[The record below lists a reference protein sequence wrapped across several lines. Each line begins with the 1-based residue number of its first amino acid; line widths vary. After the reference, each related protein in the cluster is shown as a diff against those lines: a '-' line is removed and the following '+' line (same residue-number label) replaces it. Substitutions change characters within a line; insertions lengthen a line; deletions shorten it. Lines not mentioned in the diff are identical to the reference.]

1 MSWDQYI
8 TTLKADSQVEE
19 AAIWGCDKG
28 AESKWA
34 GGPGLDSITADEI
47 KKLAGDRSAFRQ
59 CGPHISGK
67 KCMLLTDNMDAEGIY
82 CLNLKTAAD
91 ADGNRY
97 SICVGKTNKGKTGRE
112 GDTERERER
121 ERQCALCCCCKVDLS
136 HPHVCLSVCLSV
148 STALIIAKGTKD
160 ANGGHL
166 AEQVFKIVKYLREA
180 GY

>member
-97 SICVGKTNKGKTGRE
+97 SICVGKTNK
-112 GDTERERER
+112 
-121 ERQCALCCCCKVDLS
+121 
-136 HPHVCLSVCLSV
+136 
-148 STALIIAKGTKD
+148 ALIIAKGTKD